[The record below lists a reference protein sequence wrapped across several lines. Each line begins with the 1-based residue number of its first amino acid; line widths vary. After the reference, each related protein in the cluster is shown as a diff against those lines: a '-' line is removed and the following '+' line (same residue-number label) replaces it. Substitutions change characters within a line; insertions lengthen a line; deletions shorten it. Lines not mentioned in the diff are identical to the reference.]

1 MCILCDHGTLRL
13 LTAPL
18 EQLVPGELGDAI
30 RVAREAAGPGIL
42 DHAEAVLRG
51 EAPPI
56 PDAEMYGEVVVAR
69 ALDAGVLSRAAASA
83 WEARLRKASTARD
96 PRVQAFV
103 STCAEL
109 VDEYRVLFA
118 ERREVVERYVEA
130 RGDAVEFAG
139 IGQDG
144 ELWFE
149 YREESYAPLTQAEAT
164 DTVEREL
171 VATLHATQP
180 ETLLRYS
187 MLPDAALEV
196 LVGVQAKPAEDAN
209 EILAGMIDLAALA
222 EDRIRAEGYAPF
234 FRGEGIDSVEDLR
247 FGEWIIVRVPVLE

>member
-1 MCILCDHGTLRL
+1 MCILCDHGTLEI
-13 LTAPL
+13 LTVPL
-18 EQLVPGELGDAI
+18 ERLAVGQVADAI
-30 RVAREAAGPGIL
+30 RAAREAAGPGVL
-42 DHAEAVLRG
+42 DYAEAVLRDE
-51 EAPPI
+51 EAPVVE
-56 PDAEMYGEVVVAR
+56 AELYGEIVVAR
-69 ALDAGVLSRAAASA
+69 AREAGVLGNAEAYG

-103 STCAEL
+103 STCTEL
-109 VDEYRVLFA
+109 VDQYRVLFA
-118 ERREVVERYVEA
+118 ERREVIERFVEA
-130 RGDAVEFAG
+130 HGDAVEFGG

-149 YREESYAPLTQAEAT
+149 YRGESYAPLTPEEAT

-171 VATLHATQP
+171 VATLHATPP

-187 MLPDAALEV
+187 QLPDAALEV
-196 LVGVQAKPAEDAN
+196 LTGVQTRPAEDAN
-209 EILAGMIDLAALA
+209 EILAGMIDLTALA

-247 FGEWIIVRVPVLE
+247 FGEWVIVRVPVAE